1 MSANSQEYEYIVSK
15 INSLRESYPF
25 LRDKADAYVFSALCV
40 KSNFYKNPAIPL
52 YDRDLE
58 EIIVDRVS
66 DGGVDILLSDPSS
79 ESSDLVIGQS
89 KFYQTI
95 RFDDVLNALYKMAD
109 FYKDMIKGRTDY
121 VNEEVQR
128 RFLTL
133 NSDVGEESNII
144 FVFYTSAPKGRIS
157 IERLQERFKERFPEN
172 NNIELSVLFFL
183 LRI

>member
-1 MSANSQEYEYIVSK
+1 MSANSQEYEYIVRK
-15 INSLRESYPF
+15 INSLRENYPF
-25 LRDKADAYVFSALCV
+25 LRNKTDAYVFSALCV

-52 YDRDLE
+52 YDSDLE

-66 DGGVDILLSDPSS
+66 DGGVDILLADPSS

-121 VNEEVQR
+121 VNEEV
-128 RFLTL
+128 
-133 NSDVGEESNII
+133 
-144 FVFYTSAPKGRIS
+144 
-157 IERLQERFKERFPEN
+157 
-172 NNIELSVLFFL
+172 
-183 LRI
+183 